1 MNGLVRR
8 ALCAAALAAAA
19 GCATV
24 SEIGPD
30 VTEIRLEGK
39 YDGHLQDVWREG
51 PYIYWAH
58 TQDLL
63 KTDLSGRIVRHARVE
78 GHHAGLEVRDG
89 RLYTAVCIMQGKTKG
104 KTTPECRVTVG
115 EYDAETLELVKMHVT
130 DINDR
135 SGSLT
140 ILDDGTFLVGCLRPQ
155 DIALTQVRFH
165 HLDRDFRLIRS
176 YVVDNVPVRLGIE
189 TLKRKNGFVYLGLY
203 GSDKDHKKL
212 DFDTVKLDGDY
223 REVWRGRLGGSYGS
237 FEDGRFRWIG
247 KTVGRKTADGKLK
260 GPFVSR
266 LVRTEN
272 LLP

>member
-1 MNGLVRR
+1 MSRMT
-8 ALCAAALAAAA
+8 CAVLAVTALAAMT

-24 SEIGPD
+24 SEIGPE
-30 VTEIRLEGK
+30 VREIKLEGE
-39 YDGHLQDVWREG
+39 YSGHLQDVWREG

-63 KTDLSGRIVRHARVE
+63 KTDLAGRIVRHVRVE

-203 GSDKDHKKL
+203 GSDKDGKML

-260 GPFVSR
+260 GPFVSS
-266 LVRTEN
+266 LVRTEK